1 MYILCWTF
9 DGNFTCTCSHTG
21 YMYMCRYMCMVH
33 WRANCSCMYIY
44 WYMYMYIIMYMLMF
58 LLVVGRKLMMTRRLS
73 SGWFYCTGIV
83 GLVKSPN
90 GCRDGGGGDRLD
102 DYDDVKAATTHA
114 MQQLTG
120 ICSIRHL
127 LSVFDKRMTMIACCH
142 FGSLSSSELHLH
154 VHVHVQCSLTFF
166 FTCRC
171 VSRRIADDVTP
182 GGGASLRQAN
192 GGLRSNQ
199 RRL

>member
-1 MYILCWTF
+1 
-9 DGNFTCTCSHTG
+9 
-21 YMYMCRYMCMVH
+21 
-33 WRANCSCMYIY
+33 
-44 WYMYMYIIMYMLMF
+44 
-58 LLVVGRKLMMTRRLS
+58 MMTRRLS

-142 FGSLSSSELHLH
+142 FGSLYFSELH
-154 VHVHVQCSLTFF
+154 VQHVHVQCSLTFF
-166 FTCRC
+166 FSLADVLAAESLTTSHLVAVHLYVKRMADFA
-171 VSRRIADDVTP
+171 RINAVYKTYFGINP
-182 GGGASLRQAN
+182 PVR
-192 GGLRSNQ
+192 
-199 RRL
+199 